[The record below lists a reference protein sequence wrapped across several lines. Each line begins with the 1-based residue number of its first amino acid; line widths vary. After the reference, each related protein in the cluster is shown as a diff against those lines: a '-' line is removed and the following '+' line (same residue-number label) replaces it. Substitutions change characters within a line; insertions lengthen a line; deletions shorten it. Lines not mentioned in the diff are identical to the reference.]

1 MTAAFVLFF
10 CWKLFSLLQP
20 NQSAW
25 WGRWILQI
33 FVTCGLYSWGR
44 QPILPFLFF
53 LILKRSIF
61 CSALRCT
68 SCPPSLLRVRTIMV
82 IDCHLVRKHCDGA
95 SSDTWSRSEPYWII
109 FRFLTIFSYLHCPPH
124 ICSAAWA
131 GQFFLFS
138 SHGYLWDAEH
148 TSTTA
153 ISIIHVLSVSR
164 VTGSLAISPSWT
176 LMILIFPATSVH
188 AVSALWKSKPPFPPH
203 FSPTFPSS
211 SERPFRPFSRV
222 RIPLPGVPML
232 RKCTTQGLLGQDN
245 FLCLRGRPKSF
256 YKAEEPLSC

>member
-53 LILKRSIF
+53 LNLKRSIF

-82 IDCHLVRKHCDGA
+82 IDCHLVRKRCDGA
-95 SSDTWSRSEPYWII
+95 SFWALLNNFQIPNH
-109 FRFLTIFSYLHCPPH
+109 FLISPFPLHT
-124 ICSAAWA
+124 CSAAWA

-138 SHGYLWDAEH
+138 PHGYLWDTEH

-153 ISIIHVLSVSR
+153 ISIVHVLSVSR
-164 VTGSLAISPSWT
+164 VTNGLSISPSWM

-188 AVSALWKSKPPFPPH
+188 AISALWKSKPPFPPH
-203 FSPTFPSS
+203 FSPAFPFSY
-211 SERPFRPFSRV
+211 ERPFRPFSRV
-222 RIPLPGVPML
+222 RIPLPAVPIL

-245 FLCLRGRPKSF
+245 FFVLTGE
-256 YKAEEPLSC
+256 A